1 MKIPHTLKYTNL
13 IKLFSTLLYLFLGLA
28 PSPLLFSS
36 IQPIYVQ
43 GLAQGGVV
51 YIVGVLLFKCDGY
64 IPFAH
69 AIWHLFVVA
78 GAIIDFKVLQ
88 NAISTE
94 NFEL

>member
-1 MKIPHTLKYTNL
+1 M
-13 IKLFSTLLYLFLGLA
+13 
-28 PSPLLFSS
+28 
-36 IQPIYVQ
+36 Q

-51 YIVGVLLFKCDGY
+51 YIVGVLFFKCDGY

-78 GAIIDFKVLQ
+78 GAVIDFNVLK
-88 NAISTE
+88 NAISND

>member
-1 MKIPHTLKYTNL
+1 M
-13 IKLFSTLLYLFLGLA
+13 
-28 PSPLLFSS
+28 
-36 IQPIYVQ
+36 Q

-51 YIVGVLLFKCDGY
+51 YIVGVLFFKCDGY
-64 IPFAH
+64 VPFAH